1 MEIIL
6 LKDVKGIGKKGETK
20 QVSDGY
26 ANNYLIPHKLA
37 VIKTKESLDT
47 LNKQKEAERLEQ
59 ERLKEIA
66 LKNKAKLE
74 SMTLEFTAKSQKDGS
89 MAGTIST
96 KTIEETLKK
105 KYQILIDKR
114 KFIDKVTI
122 NAFGVTILKIELYK
136 DVVATIKIHVSEEK

>member
-74 SMTLEFTAKSQKDGS
+74 SMTLEFTAKSQKDG
-89 MAGTIST
+89 
-96 KTIEETLKK
+96 
-105 KYQILIDKR
+105 
-114 KFIDKVTI
+114 
-122 NAFGVTILKIELYK
+122 
-136 DVVATIKIHVSEEK
+136 